1 MSGQISIGIWLF
13 ILLVAIA
20 IWAVLDRVLIPS
32 TRWFL
37 RRRINRVIDEI
48 STRLD
53 IQIKPFQITKRQVLI
68 DRLVYDPKIIEAI
81 QQTAADRE
89 CPREVV
95 QTEVITYARE
105 IVPSFNAY
113 LYFRFGY
120 WLAKKITRLLYRVH
134 IGFSDDEAFKNID
147 PEATV
152 VFLMNHRSNM
162 DYLLVSFL
170 AAEKTT
176 LSYAVGEWAKIWPL
190 QTLIRAMGAYFVRR
204 KSGNALYR
212 RVLERYVYMAT
223 KEGVCQAVFPEGGL
237 TRDGCLQEPKL
248 GVLDYMLRNYKPDAD
263 RDIVFIPVGINYDRT
278 LEDRSQL
285 RTLDAEAPKRNKW
298 FVFMTTLRFIR
309 RMLFLMVM
317 SRWQRFGYACVNFG
331 PPISMRQ
338 YCHASHVDFSEMPR
352 DTRFREIA
360 TLAQEIMAAIKKVI
374 PILPISL
381 VSTVIREDDGQ
392 GMRAADVESQ
402 TSRLVETLAPTGAP
416 MYFDAGRRVEII
428 IEALNMLV
436 LRRLVTETEGL
447 YMAVDQERDILDY
460 YANSIVHWLP
470 DGALITSAGKA
481 TKKEQGAN
489 F

>member
-1 MSGQISIGIWLF
+1 MSGQITIAIWLF
-13 ILLVAIA
+13 LLLLAIA

-32 TRWFL
+32 TRWIL

-68 DRLVYDPKIIEAI
+68 DRLVYDPKVIEAV
-81 QQTAADRE
+81 QQEAVKRE
-89 CPREVV
+89 CPREIV
-95 QTEVITYARE
+95 QAEVIAYAKE

-120 WLAKKITRLLYRVH
+120 WLSKRIAKLLYRVH
-134 IGFSDDEAFKNID
+134 IGFSEDEAFKNID
-147 PEATV
+147 SNSTV
-152 VFLMNHRSNM
+152 VFVMNHRSNM

-170 AAEKTT
+170 AAERTA

-212 RVLERYVYMAT
+212 RVLERYIHMAT

-237 TRDGCLQEPKL
+237 SRDGRLQKSKL
-248 GVLDYMLRNYKPDAD
+248 GVLDYMLRNYTPEAD
-263 RDIVFIPVGINYDRT
+263 RDIIFIPVGINYDRT

-285 RTLDAEAPKRNKW
+285 RTLDAEAAKRSKW
-298 FVFMTTLRFIR
+298 FVIRTTLRF
-309 RMLFLMVM
+309 MLRSLILMVM

-338 YCHASHVDFSEMPR
+338 YCRNLQIDFSGMERSP
-352 DTRFREIA
+352 RFREVA
-360 TLAQEIMAAIKKVI
+360 KLADQLMAAIKKVI

-381 VSTVIREDDGQ
+381 VSTVIKNDNRRGLSASE
-392 GMRAADVESQ
+392 VESQ
-402 TSRLVETLAPTGAP
+402 TNRLIEELRLQGAPLYFTTDSRVETT
-416 MYFDAGRRVEII
+416 IN
-428 IEALNMLV
+428 ALNMLT
-436 LRRLVTETEGL
+436 LRRLVTETDGL
-447 YMAVDQERDILDY
+447 YKPVDAERDVLAY

-470 DGALITSAGKA
+470 NAQKPV
-481 TKKEQGAN
+481 
-489 F
+489 